1 MKTQSETGFFPR
13 LAPEG
18 KAGYNNSVEEER
30 EEPIKEFCRF
40 MKLIWRYVR
49 PYRRFILAVMLI
61 KLLGTGTD
69 LLMPYVLEHL
79 LDHVIP
85 ASDSAWPVIAWGGV
99 MLALTW
105 ITRVLNVKAN

>member
-1 MKTQSETGFFPR
+1 MR
-13 LAPEG
+13 
-18 KAGYNNSVEEER
+18 
-30 EEPIKEFCRF
+30 
-40 MKLIWRYVR
+40 LIWRYVR

-85 ASDSAWPVIAWGGV
+85 AAE
-99 MLALTW
+99 
-105 ITRVLNVKAN
+105 TRGRWLPGAG